1 MDALTLILLWKLLLS
16 PFSAHTRH
24 KTWRQVIGIAA
35 YRACG
40 MSIPQMQYTI
50 GRCQSLDC
58 YKKWSEK
65 EGLPIHVEEIE
76 GEDAR
81 LLWVGEK
88 RTDRVIFFLHGGG
101 YALPLAEF
109 SLSFWRHV
117 QTQLGKKGLEIGVV
131 VLNYGLIPDAPSL
144 RQAVCGLQL
153 LINNGVKPNTI
164 QLVGDSA
171 GGNLILQLFSHLL
184 HPLPGVPNITHDN
197 LHFKGACLLSPWVSF
212 RDDDGTHALREST
225 DLIKVRSILE
235 FGDYVL
241 QDVPQ
246 QQECY
251 VELLKT
257 PDSWWARLDSKVER
271 MLLVA
276 GSDECFKKDIVKI
289 SGNIRKYHTDA
300 VLLIQQYGVHV
311 EPYVDFLVGEKRL
324 QTVTGDIVE
333 WLVAGFS
340 GSSN

>member
-1 MDALTLILLWKLLLS
+1 
-16 PFSAHTRH
+16 
-24 KTWRQVIGIAA
+24 
-35 YRACG
+35 
-40 MSIPQMQYTI
+40 MQYTL
-50 GRCQSLDC
+50 GRRQSLDC
-58 YKKWSEK
+58 YQKWSEK
-65 EGLPIHVEEIE
+65 EGLPIRVEEIE

-88 RTDRVIFFLHGGG
+88 RTDRVIFYLHGGG
-101 YALPLAEF
+101 YALPLADF

-117 QTQLGKKGLEIGVV
+117 QMQLGEKGLETGLV
-131 VLNYGLIPDAPSL
+131 VLNYGLIPDAPFPTPL
-144 RQAVCGLQL
+144 RQAVRGLQL
-153 LINNGVKPNTI
+153 LINNGVHPNTI

-171 GGNLILQLFSHLL
+171 GGNLILQLLSHLL
-184 HPLPGVPNITHDN
+184 HPLSGVPNITHDN
-197 LHFKGACLLSPWVSF
+197 LQLKGACLLSPWVSF

-225 DLIKVRSILE
+225 DLISVRSILE

-241 QDVPQ
+241 RDVPP

-257 PDSWWARLDSKVER
+257 PESWWAGLDSKIER

-276 GSDECFKKDIVKI
+276 GGDECFKEDIMQI
-289 SGNIRKYHTDA
+289 SGNIKKYHADA

-340 GSSN
+340 GSSD

>member
-1 MDALTLILLWKLLLS
+1 
-16 PFSAHTRH
+16 
-24 KTWRQVIGIAA
+24 
-35 YRACG
+35 

-88 RTDRVIFFLHGGG
+88 RTDRVIFLHGGG

-117 QTQLGKKGLEIGVV
+117 QTQLGEKGLEIDVV
-131 VLNYGLIPDAPSL
+131 VLNYGGSYSTFTYSPAGSYFTGLIPDAPFPTPL

-276 GSDECFKKDIVKI
+276 GSDECFKEDIVKI

-300 VLLIQQYGVHV
+300 VLLIQQYGVYV
-311 EPYVDFLVGEKRL
+311 ELYVDFLVGEKRL

-340 GSSN
+340 GSTN